1 MVCTH
6 CTPQITIVPLV
17 FQAALTLE
25 PGDTTIAKQ
34 LQMLQKRQ
42 RKARGDCSEL
52 IDQNDVVGLKKD
64 VDTTYFY
71 DIREGE
77 VGGDAICLKVIDF
90 LKSSKKGL
98 FGGENGMRMTI
109 FQRIPSSLNVS
120 EGALKL

>member
-1 MVCTH
+1 MHPCFS
-6 CTPQITIVPLV
+6 TIVPLV

-52 IDQNDVVGLKKD
+52 IDQNDVVGWKKEF
-64 VDTTYFY
+64 DTTYFY
-71 DIREGE
+71 DIREGQI
-77 VGGDAICLKVIDF
+77 GRDAICLKVIGV
-90 LKSSKKGL
+90 LKSSQKWL

-109 FQRIPSSLNVS
+109 FQRIPSSLKAS

>member
-1 MVCTH
+1 M
-6 CTPQITIVPLV
+6 PLV

-64 VDTTYFY
+64 FDTTYFY

-77 VGGDAICLKVIDF
+77 VGGAICLKVIGF

-109 FQRIPSSLNVS
+109 FQPIPSSLNVF